1 MSKFKLVL
9 IAFLSSVDTY
19 NFFHTAVATCN
30 DYHNYDGDG
39 EGVTKM
45 ANVAWW
51 EWPKMNNMN
60 NMFLYNEMFY

>member
-19 NFFHTAVATCN
+19 NFFHTAIATCN
-30 DYHNYDGDG
+30 DDVDGDR

-45 ANVAWW
+45 ANVAW
-51 EWPKMNNMN
+51 
-60 NMFLYNEMFY
+60 